1 MTREDGLMENFVTD
15 YWQLRLESLRERLEK
30 NNFQVAIVPSSAEAA
45 DYILVKLLPELMPTS
60 VAYGG
65 SMTLAATGILDKIA
79 ALDGI
84 KLIPFKVPG
93 LSDEAQ
99 MELKRQ
105 SLLVDLYLTGT
116 NALTEDG
123 CLVNLD
129 RIGNR
134 VGALTFGPKRVLV
147 VVGRNKI
154 VPDLDSAMYRIKDYA
169 APANAM
175 RLKCKTPCVKT
186 AECADCNSP
195 GRICNTWTIT
205 EKSYP
210 KGRVTVILVNDELGL

>member
-1 MTREDGLMENFVTD
+1 MMENFVTD
-15 YWQLRLESLRERLEK
+15 YWRLRLESLRDRLEK
-30 NNFQVAIVPSSAEAA
+30 NNFQVAIVPSAVEAA
-45 DYILVKLLPELMPTS
+45 DYILIKLLPEIMPTS

-65 SMTLAATGILDKIA
+65 SMTLASTGIFDKLA
-79 ALDGI
+79 ALKGI
-84 KLIPFKVPG
+84 KLIPLKAPG
-93 LSDEAQ
+93 ISEEEQ

-116 NALTEDG
+116 NAVIEGG

-129 RIGNR
+129 RVGNR
-134 VGALTFGPKRVLV
+134 VGALTFGPKRVVV

-154 VPDLDSAMYRIKDYA
+154 VPDLDSAMYRIKDYS
-169 APANAM
+169 APANTM

-186 AECADCNSP
+186 AECADCTSP
-195 GRICNTWTIT
+195 ERICNTWTIT
-205 EKSYP
+205 EKSFP

>member
-1 MTREDGLMENFVTD
+1 MVNFVND
-15 YWQLRLESLRERLEK
+15 YWRMRLETLGDRLEK
-30 NNFQVAIVPSSAEAA
+30 NNFQVAIVPSAIEAA
-45 DYILVKLLPELMPTS
+45 NYILVKLVPELMPNS

-65 SMTLAATGILDKIA
+65 SMTLASTGILDKLA
-79 ALDGI
+79 ALEGI
-84 KLIPFKVPG
+84 ELIPLKPSG
-93 LSDEAQ
+93 ISHEEQ
-99 MELKRQ
+99 MKLKRR

-116 NALTEDG
+116 NAVTEDG
-123 CLVNLD
+123 RLVNLD

-134 VGALTFGPKRVLV
+134 VAALTFGPKRVLV

-154 VPDLDSAMYRIKDYA
+154 VPDLDSAMHRIKDYA
-169 APANAM
+169 APANAL
-175 RLKCKTPCVKT
+175 RLNCKTPCVKT

-205 EKSYP
+205 EKSFP